1 MKKLILLLM
10 LSLTTGVFSQ
20 LAPPPSQINLHL
32 PTPKPYKVKE
42 PIVGP
47 LVMLGGMAF
56 TAAGLLTP
64 PVMVGGST
72 TEPKPFL
79 QQGVRAAA
87 IITGSVVIT
96 TGLVITIAG
105 K

>member
-1 MKKLILLLM
+1 MKKLILILM
-10 LSLTTGVFSQ
+10 LALTSNVFSQ
-20 LAPPPSQINLHL
+20 LAPPRQKIDLHL
-32 PTPKPYKVKE
+32 PTTTYNTKE

-47 LVMLGGMAF
+47 LVMLGGAAF

-72 TEPKPFL
+72 TEPKPFI

-87 IITGSVVIT
+87 IITGSVVFT

>member
-1 MKKLILLLM
+1 
-10 LSLTTGVFSQ
+10 
-20 LAPPPSQINLHL
+20 
-32 PTPKPYKVKE
+32 
-42 PIVGP
+42 
-47 LVMLGGMAF
+47 MLGGVAF

-72 TEPKPFL
+72 TEQKPFI

-87 IITGSVVIT
+87 IITGSVVFT